1 MFKAIE
7 MKLKE
12 ALVKKIEK
20 KRRHVREIAERLLR
34 DEIRSGASLD
44 KIEKLIQESYY
55 DTFTQNEINAI
66 IEDERRKIKK

>member
-20 KRRHVREIAERLLR
+20 KRRHIKEVAEELLR
-34 DEIRSGASLD
+34 EEIRSGASLD

-55 DTFTQNEINAI
+55 DTFKQNEINAI

>member
-20 KRRHVREIAERLLR
+20 KRRHIKEVAEELLR
-34 DEIRSGASLD
+34 EEIRSGASLD